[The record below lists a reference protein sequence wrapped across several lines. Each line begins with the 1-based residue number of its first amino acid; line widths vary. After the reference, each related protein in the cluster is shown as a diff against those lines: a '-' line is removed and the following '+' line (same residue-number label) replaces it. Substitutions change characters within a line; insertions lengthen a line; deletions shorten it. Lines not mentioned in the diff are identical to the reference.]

1 MSHCNKKIAF
11 DTTPAK
17 HRNCPLSGAV
27 DGILTACYNNILY
40 LKERKNM
47 KQILL
52 PTWSVFLCIAISLIL
67 LTSSGTSL
75 AVPSRTSN
83 TDIQFHNNRHSLSGY
98 QTGQEADALEEGLAP
113 AHSIVLKPEASGIL
127 TQSND
132 YAIVDYSHCDQG
144 YVMVQ
149 FTALSGQRLKT
160 QVVGPDTT
168 YTYNMKQGNWE
179 VFPLSDGNG
188 CYRINVCENVE
199 NNRYALVLSV
209 DLNVELADE
218 FAPFI
223 RPNQYVNY
231 ENAELTI
238 DTAAGLTSGFTDLLA
253 KVEVIYD
260 YVLENITYDIEKA
273 ATVRPGYLPDLDA
286 VLEAGTGICF
296 DYASLMTGMLR
307 SQGIPCKLV
316 VGYAGEVYHAWISV
330 WSEETGWVD
339 GAIFFDGT
347 TWQHMDPTFAA
358 GGGKDS
364 SIREFIGDGTNYTT
378 KYIY

>member
-1 MSHCNKKIAF
+1 MAHCNKKITF
-11 DTTPAK
+11 DKVPQQ
-17 HRNCPLSGAV
+17 LIDQGIV
-27 DGILTACYNNILY
+27 DGIFATCYNSILY

-52 PTWSVFLCIAISLIL
+52 PTWSVFLCILISLTL
-67 LTSSGTSL
+67 LTSSGADGGNSNMFSPADVQHPDTSHSL
-75 AVPSRTSN
+75 AES
-83 TDIQFHNNRHSLSGY
+83 
-98 QTGQEADALEEGLAP
+98 QTRQEADALEEALTP
-113 AHSIVLKPEASGIL
+113 ATSILLKPEASGTH

-132 YAIVDYSHCDQG
+132 YAIVDYSHSDEG

-149 FTALSGQRLKT
+149 FTAPTSQRLKT
-160 QVVGPDTT
+160 QVVGPSTT

-188 CYRINVCENVE
+188 IYQINVCENVE
-199 NNRYALVLSV
+199 ASRYALVLSAQLTV
-209 DLNVELADE
+209 DLADE

-231 ENAELTI
+231 ENAELTM
-238 DTAAGLTSGFTDLLA
+238 DTAARLTNGHHELLA

-260 YVLENITYDIEKA
+260 YVLENITYDTDKA
-273 ATVRPGYLPDLDA
+273 ATVKSGYLPDLDA

-339 GAIFFDGT
+339 GAVFFDGT
-347 TWQHMDPTFAA
+347 TWQRMDPTFAA
-358 GGGKDS
+358 GGGNDS
-364 SIREFIGDGTNYTT
+364 SIQEFIGDGTNYTT

>member
-1 MSHCNKKIAF
+1 
-11 DTTPAK
+11 
-17 HRNCPLSGAV
+17 
-27 DGILTACYNNILY
+27 
-40 LKERKNM
+40 M

-52 PTWSVFLCIAISLIL
+52 PIWSVFLCITISLTL
-67 LTSSGTSL
+67 LTSSSIGWADTNKTITPDVQHSDN
-75 AVPSRTSN
+75 S
-83 TDIQFHNNRHSLSGY
+83 HSLSKD
-98 QTGQEADALEEGLAP
+98 QTRQEADALEEALAP
-113 AHSIVLKPEASGIL
+113 AQSIVLKPEASGTL
-127 TQSND
+127 TLSND
-132 YAIVDYSHCDQG
+132 YAIVDYSHSDQG

-149 FTALSGQRLKT
+149 FTVPTEQRLKT
-160 QVVGPDTT
+160 QVVGPSTT

-188 CYRINVCENVE
+188 NYRINVCENVE
-199 NNRYALVLSV
+199 ANRYALVLSA
-209 DLNVELADE
+209 DLTVELADE

-231 ENAELTI
+231 ENAVLTI
-238 DTAAGLTSGFTDLLA
+238 DTAAELTRDLTDLLT
-253 KVEVIYD
+253 KVEVIYN
-260 YVLENITYDIEKA
+260 YVLENITYDTDKA
-273 ATVRPGYLPDLDA
+273 ATVKSGYLPDLDA
-286 VLEAGTGICF
+286 VLETGTGICF

-339 GAIFFDGT
+339 GAVFFDGT
-347 TWQHMDPTFAA
+347 TWQRMDPTFAA

-364 SIREFIGDGTNYTT
+364 SIQEFIGNGSNYTT